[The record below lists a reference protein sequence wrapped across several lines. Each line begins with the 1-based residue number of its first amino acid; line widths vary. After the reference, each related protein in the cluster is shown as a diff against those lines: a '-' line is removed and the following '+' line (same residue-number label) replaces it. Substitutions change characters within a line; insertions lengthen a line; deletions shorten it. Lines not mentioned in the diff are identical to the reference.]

1 MSKIETTA
9 DEILG
14 KISFEDYKKPKKV
27 VEPASIRRHQKK
39 NKLTLYLTQEE
50 ETLFDAI
57 YIERL
62 KTHQKTD
69 RSALFAEAIRLLYAK
84 EMVHQEN

>member
-27 VEPASIRRHQKK
+27 VESLSARRHQKK
-39 NKLTLYLTQEE
+39 NKLTLYLTEEE

-57 YIERL
+57 YIQRL
-62 KTHQKTD
+62 KTHKKTD
-69 RSALFAEAIRLLYAK
+69 RSALFAEAIRLLYA
-84 EMVHQEN
+84 QEIQ